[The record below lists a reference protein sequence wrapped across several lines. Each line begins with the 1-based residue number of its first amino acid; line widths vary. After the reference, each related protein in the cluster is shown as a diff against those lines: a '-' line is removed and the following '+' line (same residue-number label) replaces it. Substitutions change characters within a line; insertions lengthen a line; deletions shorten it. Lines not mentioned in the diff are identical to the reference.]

1 MAAPRS
7 YENTNDNIDVRE
19 RLVRIEEQLNNL
31 RLSVDRIYRVL
42 GWIGM
47 VVGGVIIT
55 SILQLIIRN
64 PTVLGGH

>member
-1 MAAPRS
+1 MATPRS

-64 PTVLGGH
+64 PNVLGGH